1 MLANGAS
8 ETLVGQNFFDNYT
21 QEFINHNKILNNL
34 TRDLLGGRSGFAV
47 YDYSHGER
55 LTTQHPA
62 YINNQSTFFIQI
74 VTLPQRYI
82 QRLTILSLTKERKL
96 SSYLL

>member
-1 MLANGAS
+1 MVQVKRLS
-8 ETLVGQNFFDNYT
+8 D
-21 QEFINHNKILNNL
+21 KIFLIIILRNSLIITKSNNL